1 MPLDT
6 GGLTDLE
13 YRAEEI
19 PASAGAEP
27 LPPSINSGANIGAAL
42 RAVREFKGLSL
53 EDVAETT
60 RVRRAYLAAIE
71 DMRMEALPSRPFTI
85 GYVRAY
91 ALALGVDGDT
101 AVRRFRQDIPDP
113 DQALPEPLGVQSG
126 RDPRLMLVGVAGA
139 AIIAAIFVWNVAQR
153 VLSEKQPEAP
163 PVAAAPSVP
172 APPPAVTGATE
183 PAPFALGEPLPP
195 PVESTTPP
203 PYETPGLQAAAQAAA
218 VKAAEERGEPPP
230 PVVIEVPKPA
240 PKPADLPA
248 AFVAQGQVYGPPPA
262 EASSVVLQAR
272 KAASI
277 VVRGSDGTV
286 YFARQ
291 LAAGEAYRAPALP
304 GVAVDVSDP
313 EAFQVFAA
321 GESKGLLPA
330 GATQVGKLAQ

>member
-101 AVRRFRQDIPDP
+101 AVRRFRQDVPDP

-172 APPPAVTGATE
+172 APPPA
-183 PAPFALGEPLPP
+183 
-195 PVESTTPP
+195 ESTTPP